1 MTRFYSSLLLST
13 TLVTACASTD
23 VGNPISTEIE
33 FAGYQGAGPQPDALV
48 LDNGLTVEEAFIKV
62 RSFQLDRSEA
72 CDDVDNSFDGVVLVD
87 LLEQTQSD
95 APFWV
100 DEAGTFCRL
109 RLKFTTDAVESQP
122 TQLTDAALWVR
133 GTTLNG
139 ESFELQLTAESTL
152 SLSGPFTLPEGS
164 HLLQVAF
171 YLDEWFAGIDESA
184 LVNGLSDSDSLTF
197 ESNVLTSARLFH
209 DANQDGELDTTEIAT
224 SLAYGE

>member
-1 MTRFYSSLLLST
+1 MTRFLSSLLLSSLLT
-13 TLVTACASTD
+13 TACASTD

-33 FAGYQGAGPQPDALV
+33 FAGYQGSGPQPDALV
-48 LDNGLTVEEAFIKV
+48 LDNGLTIQEAYIKV
-62 RSFQLDRSEA
+62 RSFQLDRSDA
-72 CDDVDNSFDGVVLVD
+72 CDDIENSFDGVVLVD
-87 LLEQTQSD
+87 LIEQTQSD

-109 RLKFTTDAVESQP
+109 RLQFTVDAVENEP
-122 TQLTDAALWVR
+122 TELTNAALWVK
-133 GTTLNG
+133 GTTSSG
-139 ESFELQLTAESTL
+139 ETFELQVTNESTL
-152 SLSGPFTLPEGS
+152 SLAGPFTLPEGS

-171 YLDEWFAGIDESA
+171 YLDEWFSGIDESA
-184 LVNGLSDSDSLTF
+184 LVNGLSESDSAAF